1 MKRIGRKSSAPS
13 PGTTPFL
20 LSVRTRKR
28 PGNWRAA
35 SKRCSPRDVHS
46 MTAKLKTAVLGATG
60 YSGLELTRIL
70 LRHPQLAKP
79 VLLSRNADNGGAS
92 DLADVFPGLSGNGG
106 YPLQALSWTALKQQG
121 VRLLFLAT
129 PHETSRSLVPEAIAQ
144 GLRVIDLSGAWRLKQ
159 AQNRA
164 IYGFKDS
171 DSVRAAELTEK
182 AVYGLT
188 ELNGERIAN
197 ADLVANPGCYATS
210 VILALAPL
218 LKAGLTDRQRGIVSD
233 SKSGV
238 SGAGKEPSSRTH
250 FVSVA
255 DNLSAYSVF
264 NHRHV
269 GEMMEQLHLNLHEL
283 TFTPHLLP
291 IPRGIL
297 STIYVHLSRQLRS
310 CEVESCFRDFYSGK
324 RWIRVFATPKLPQVQ
339 FSLHTNY
346 CDLGFCLAEDG
357 RRLVLISSIDN
368 LLKGAAGQ
376 AVQNMNLMYGW
387 KEEEGLQ

>member
-1 MKRIGRKSSAPS
+1 
-13 PGTTPFL
+13 
-20 LSVRTRKR
+20 
-28 PGNWRAA
+28 
-35 SKRCSPRDVHS
+35 

-70 LRHPQLAKP
+70 LRHPRVEKP
-79 VLLSRNADNGGAS
+79 ALLRRTADNGSAS
-92 DLADVFPGLSGNGG
+92 DLADVFPALSGNGG
-106 YPLQALSWTALKQQG
+106 YPLHSLSWPALKQQG
-121 VRLLFLAT
+121 VELLFLAT
-129 PHETSRSLVPEAIAQ
+129 PHDVSRSLVPEAMAQ

-159 AQNRA
+159 EQHRA
-164 IYGFKDS
+164 IYSFQDS
-171 DSVRAAELTEK
+171 DSVAAVELTEK
-182 AVYGLT
+182 AVYGLP
-188 ELNGERIAN
+188 ELNGDRVAN
-197 ADLVANPGCYATS
+197 AALVANPGCYATS
-210 VILALAPL
+210 VILAVAPL
-218 LKAGLTDRQRGIVSD
+218 LKAGVVDRNRGIISD

-238 SGAGKEPSSRTH
+238 SGAGKEPTAKTH

-269 GEMMEQLHLNLHEL
+269 GEMVEQLGLSAQEL

-297 STIYVHLSRQLRS
+297 STVYVHLDREMTPL
-310 CEVESCFRDFYSGK
+310 EVESCFRNFYSGK
-324 RWIRVFATPKLPQVQ
+324 RWVRVFQTPKLPQVQ

-357 RRLVLISSIDN
+357 RRLVLISCIDN

-387 KEEEGLQ
+387 AEDEGLQ